1 MSSNQLKISPRIVEK
16 LKNKHQV
23 SPDEIWEC
31 FLNRRQGFLEDTRL
45 NHKTMPPTFWFISKT
60 DHGRLLK
67 VVFIE
72 LDNGTYEIKTA
83 YPPNTNEVNIY
94 EKYA

>member
-1 MSSNQLKISPRIVEK
+1 MFVKSYA
-16 LKNKHQV
+16 
-23 SPDEIWEC
+23 
-31 FLNRRQGFLEDTRL
+31 GFLEDTRL
-45 NHKTMPPTFWFISKT
+45 DHKATPPTFWFIAET

-72 LDNGTYEIKTA
+72 LDNGAYKIKTA
-83 YPPNTNEVNIY
+83 YQPNTNEINIY